1 MLQRSLVPLYRN
13 LIGNQHDCRTS
24 SYQQVPDMLKTIFL
38 IVASALSLLTACY
51 RMPEEGE
58 VSVVPTTN
66 NPSITRQ
73 GGGFMPGVEY

>member
-1 MLQRSLVPLYRN
+1 MSKYIVLFIAGIL
-13 LIGNQHDCRTS
+13 CFFTS
-24 SYQQVPDMLKTIFL
+24 
-38 IVASALSLLTACY
+38 CY

-73 GGGFMPGVEY
+73 SGGLTPGIDF